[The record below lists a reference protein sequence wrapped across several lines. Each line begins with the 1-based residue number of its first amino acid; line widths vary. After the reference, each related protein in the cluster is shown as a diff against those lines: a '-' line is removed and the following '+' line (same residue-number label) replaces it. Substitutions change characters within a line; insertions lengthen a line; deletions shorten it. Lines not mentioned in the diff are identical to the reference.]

1 MKRRIAVGAMAFVLG
16 AGLAWG
22 QESRTVTIGP
32 EYSAGG
38 FKRIVL
44 GSGYRNL
51 WTTPVR
57 LPVLDLTHE
66 GGGLTPVRQV
76 GQAQSVGLAMKGADG
91 RSYTFRSLHKEP
103 QRMMPEQLRDT
114 WAGVIAHDQTSG
126 THPAAGV
133 MLPVLAEAARHRAH
147 ATAARCHAGRP
158 GSRRIPQDVR
168 QPRRHHRRVPDACVI
183 ERTAASWVRQRSSRL
198 RRLWTRLQEDPSIRL
213 DSQALLRA
221 RILDLWVENFDRHHG
236 QWRWMKIPGRTGW
249 QPLPEDPDFVFLY
262 RDGLLMHALHSH
274 RPAIPQVGG
283 EVPGEARRSAGNSFE
298 VDRWLLADL
307 TAQDFEN
314 AAREVQGRL
323 TDEVIDRALRQMPA
337 ERYAQDAPGK
347 LAVLKARRA
356 ALVEYVLRVYRFY
369 AKDVDVHASD
379 QADEVAVSRAADDA
393 VEVSIARQG
402 AGAPYDRRRFT
413 PAETGNVRVYLHG
426 GDDHVTRTGRPGGPI
441 LIRVIAGSG
450 HDVIDDTGSGGTE
463 VWKDAGS
470 ADVRRGDGTRVVG
483 QTWVNPHPVKDAPW
497 IEPRSFGHWTAPAP
511 ILSYSRD
518 TQFVLGYGIT
528 RTAWGFRTEPAKSI
542 QTIGAA
548 ITTGNRV
555 GRLQYEGEYNR
566 AGSHLGLD
574 VGALVSTMEHYHYFG
589 PGNETPEQT
598 EPDLYRTRERVV
610 RAGAAAHYSM
620 GPRLRISLG
629 PVVRHSRTEDNDAS
643 LLGQQRPYGTGAFGQ
658 LALRGTLEFDS
669 RAPAREVA
677 GLGNALSAGDDGH
690 INGVRLSAG
699 ATHVP
704 QVWDVTKAYSS
715 AQGEAAAFV
724 GRPRAH
730 LALRVGGRK
739 LWGDYPWFE
748 AATIGGANNRGFSN
762 RRFAGDASLYGSASF
777 RGWIGDLTIAQIP
790 LRIGVHWP
798 SPTRAGC
805 GWTASPRVNGIRQ
818 PAAA

>member
-1 MKRRIAVGAMAFVLG
+1 MRFRPHR
-16 AGLAWG
+16 LA
-22 QESRTVTIGP
+22 
-32 EYSAGG
+32 
-38 FKRIVL
+38 
-44 GSGYRNL
+44 
-51 WTTPVR
+51 
-57 LPVLDLTHE
+57 
-66 GGGLTPVRQV
+66 
-76 GQAQSVGLAMKGADG
+76 
-91 RSYTFRSLHKEP
+91 
-103 QRMMPEQLRDT
+103 
-114 WAGVIAHDQTSG
+114 
-126 THPAAGV
+126 
-133 MLPVLAEAARHRAH
+133 
-147 ATAARCHAGRP
+147 
-158 GSRRIPQDVR
+158 
-168 QPRRHHRRVPDACVI
+168 
-183 ERTAASWVRQRSSRL
+183 
-198 RRLWTRLQEDPSIRL
+198 
-213 DSQALLRA
+213 ALL
-221 RILDLWVENFDRHHG
+221 
-236 QWRWMKIPGRTGW
+236 
-249 QPLPEDPDFVFLY
+249 EDSDFVFLY

-274 RPAIPQVGG
+274 RPQFLKL
-283 EVPGEARRSAGNSFE
+283 EASYQGRLEGPLGNSFE

-337 ERYAQDAPGK
+337 EWYAKDAPGK
-347 LAVLKARRA
+347 LRCEGPARRA
-356 ALVEYVLRVYRFY
+356 RRIRPARLPVLREGRRR
-369 AKDVDVHASD
+369 ARLGPGGRGRCCQS
-379 QADEVAVSRAADDA
+379 SRRCGGG
-393 VEVSIARQG
+393 VIARQG
-402 AGAPYDRRRFT
+402 AGAPYYRRRFT

-483 QTWVNPHPVKDAPW
+483 PMWVNPHPVKDAPW

-699 ATHVP
+699 RHAR
-704 QVWDVTKAYSS
+704 AS
-715 AQGEAAAFV
+715 GV
-724 GRPRAH
+724 GRDEGVFERPGRGRG
-730 LALRVGGRK
+730 LRR
-739 LWGDYPWFE
+739 
-748 AATIGGANNRGFSN
+748 
-762 RRFAGDASLYGSASF
+762 
-777 RGWIGDLTIAQIP
+777 
-790 LRIGVHWP
+790 
-798 SPTRAGC
+798 
-805 GWTASPRVNGIRQ
+805 
-818 PAAA
+818 PAARPPGLARGRPQALGRLSVVRGRHDWRCQQPRLLEPPLCR